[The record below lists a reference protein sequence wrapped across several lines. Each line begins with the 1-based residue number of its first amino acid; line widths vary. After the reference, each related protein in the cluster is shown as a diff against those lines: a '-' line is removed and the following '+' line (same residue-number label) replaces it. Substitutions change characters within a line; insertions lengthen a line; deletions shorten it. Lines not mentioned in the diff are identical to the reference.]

1 MGILGGQGQSL
12 PGAMYWESCS
22 MNWLTG
28 QLIAH
33 TYSTVGWPGKGLLA
47 DKSSAALNKQNKNLI
62 DTQTSE
68 TMSITL
74 DNHETTC
81 YLFP

>member
-1 MGILGGQGQSL
+1 
-12 PGAMYWESCS
+12 
-22 MNWLTG
+22 MNHLTG
-28 QLIAH
+28 QLITL
-33 TYSTVGWPGKGLLA
+33 TYSTVGWPGKGLLV
-47 DKSSAALNKQNKNLI
+47 DKSSASLNKQKKHLKLIMSDEIHRNSNLI

-68 TMSITL
+68 TMSNML

>member
-1 MGILGGQGQSL
+1 
-12 PGAMYWESCS
+12 MYWESHS
-22 MNWLTG
+22 MNHLTG
-28 QLIAH
+28 QQIVMD
-33 TYSTVGWPGKGLLA
+33 TVCWPGVELLA

-68 TMSITL
+68 TMSNTS